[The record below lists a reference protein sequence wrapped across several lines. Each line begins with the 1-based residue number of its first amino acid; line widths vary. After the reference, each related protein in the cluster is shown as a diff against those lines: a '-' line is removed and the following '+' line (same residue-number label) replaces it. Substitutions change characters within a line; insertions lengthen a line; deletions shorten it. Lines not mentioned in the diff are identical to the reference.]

1 MGKEKKSRSTELLQ
15 LLEKD
20 DLQTTEITQTIQEF
34 LNILEK
40 SARINMDSFIQFLE
54 LVDKYETRSKFSV
67 NGILSEKK
75 FANHAFSLLQEQ
87 STILTLDLTNY
98 RSSFLKFSISS
109 RTEQITSFQNKNY
122 EIHLDRFSTKSG
134 LTFREYL
141 FAQPK
146 SELKKIL
153 DTKISKNDLE
163 IYWINCADLR
173 CLIGCVRIL
182 MIKNIDPE
190 TLFGKIDEKT
200 EYQSNNFFIPGFA
213 EVKEMLMM
221 QKSRPVIEKIL
232 KAAFKSA
239 PGGASSSGA
248 THPVSKRAR
257 TEAM

>member
-1 MGKEKKSRSTELLQ
+1 
-15 LLEKD
+15 
-20 DLQTTEITQTIQEF
+20 
-34 LNILEK
+34 
-40 SARINMDSFIQFLE
+40 MDSFIQFLE

-75 FANHAFSLLQEQ
+75 FAHHAFSLLQEQ